1 MSSLFRPLLRSYSTK
16 FNWEDALNIS
26 SLLTQE
32 EKLLRDSVKSFCDA
46 VLHPKIIEDF
56 RHETSDVRAIYAEFG
71 RLGILGCTLRGYG
84 CAGAS
89 HISGGLV
96 AREIER
102 VDSGYRSMYS
112 VQSSLVM
119 GAIDKY
125 GSDKQKAKYLPE
137 LAKGNLIGCFGL
149 TEPNAGS
156 DVSSMQTR
164 AKYDPPTNSYII
176 TGSKTWISS
185 APLADLCILW
195 AKCEDPTHGP
205 QNPHIRGFIIEKD
218 TPGYE
223 TSVIKGKFGLR
234 ASVTGSISL
243 DNVRVSQD
251 QMLPLANSYKAP
263 FTLLN
268 SARYGIAW
276 GVLGAAEFC
285 FSMARSYML
294 DRVQFNKPLAANQI
308 PQLKLANMLTD
319 ISLALVSCCQ
329 VGRLKESN
337 LDTPEMISI
346 LKRNNCAKALDI
358 ARNARDML
366 GGNGISDEY
375 HVIRHMNNLEV
386 VSTYEGTSD
395 IHALILGRAITGIQA
410 F

>member
-156 DVSSMQTR
+156 DVASMQTR

>member
-1 MSSLFRPLLRSYSTK
+1 MSLFRPLLRSYSTK

-46 VLHPKIIEDF
+46 VLHPKIVEDF

-156 DVSSMQTR
+156 DVANMQTR

-205 QNPHIRGFIIEKD
+205 QNPQIRGFIIEKD

-251 QMLPLANSYKAP
+251 QMLLLANSYKAP

-386 VSTYEGTSD
+386 VNTYEGTSD

>member
-1 MSSLFRPLLRSYSTK
+1 MSLFRPLLRSYSTK

-46 VLHPKIIEDF
+46 VLHPKIVEDF

-156 DVSSMQTR
+156 DVANMQTR

-195 AKCEDPTHGP
+195 AKCEDATHGP
-205 QNPHIRGFIIEKD
+205 QNPQIRGFIIEKD

-251 QMLPLANSYKAP
+251 QMLLLANSYKAP

-386 VSTYEGTSD
+386 VNTYEGTSD